1 MEITINNEQY
11 KYYFVGE
18 SFSRPSMDSF
28 GITEEDVI
36 SYNKYIED
44 YKKLESK
51 REKVESGVS
60 LFLGVIIYIGELL
73 FFIKLRIGST
83 FLNGLLSFF
92 LGIFLLFSI
101 MFIALQSHYS

>member
-18 SFSRPSMDSF
+18 SFCRPSMDSF
-28 GITEEDVI
+28 SITEEDVI

-60 LFLGVIIYIGELL
+60 LFLGVIIY
-73 FFIKLRIGST
+73 R
-83 FLNGLLSFF
+83 
-92 LGIFLLFSI
+92 
-101 MFIALQSHYS
+101 